1 MSVSGQRPSSGRG
14 TPTQPRRGGK
24 AAARQPNRAQIRAM
38 EARAEATRAARAA
51 ARTGDL
57 AAPTREEGTPVAAAR
72 ARDTPR
78 GRGRVVARP
87 VAISREEEYAY
98 IRADLNRLLVTAGA
112 LLVLMIALLFL
123 IEG

>member
-1 MSVSGQRPSSGRG
+1 
-14 TPTQPRRGGK
+14 
-24 AAARQPNRAQIRAM
+24 M

-57 AAPTREEGTPVAAAR
+57 AAPTHEEGVPVTAR